1 MTDVQTIALALSI
14 AALIASVVSM
24 LWAVKSRH
32 QAKES
37 VEYVKT
43 LSRVVS
49 ALDRKLDERSGGS
62 YFRPYTDWVTRGMRE
77 RDKDE
82 S

>member
-32 QAKES
+32 RAKES

-49 ALDRKLDERSGGS
+49 ALDRKLDERAYGKYNSAHQ
-62 YFRPYTDWVTRGMRE
+62 DLMRE
-77 RDKDE
+77 MNGGGDDE
-82 S
+82 SE